1 MSSTNFRFS
10 SVEDIINAYPDI
22 MKQVLEKYKLKG
34 CYLTNGGYCSYKL
47 DTPSGCNT
55 NTKNFKKMNCNC
67 NCFLFPLNL
76 EFALNNSIY
85 NLLTNVQSTE
95 FSFNKQTIV
104 FTVKKDKGN
113 ISNLDLNETQSED
126 VQMISIQ
133 KVNVQK
139 SMADL
144 SYKTIQDILE
154 QAKSNKEMFSC
165 PINQKFIAMYEE
177 YGKDELNNKVNESIT
192 STVRSMTIN
201 NQTLTVPLDN
211 VDFKS
216 LKENLSQKDI
226 VKTIIKNIVTV
237 SLGKVNESV
246 IAKKYNNIVKSINS
260 YCYHP
265 NLWLAIGLPI
275 FFIILF
281 SILFYLYHIWR
292 LKL

>member
-1 MSSTNFRFS
+1 MSSTNFSFS
-10 SVEDIINAYPDI
+10 SVEDIINSYPDI

-104 FTVKKDKGN
+104 FTIKQDKGN
-113 ISNLDLNETQSED
+113 ISNLVLNETQSED

-133 KVNVQK
+133 NVNVQK

-154 QAKSNKEMFSC
+154 QAKSDKDMFRC
-165 PINQKFIAMYEE
+165 PVNQKFIAMYEE

-237 SLGKVNESV
+237 SLGKINESV
-246 IAKKYNNIVKSINS
+246 ISKKYNKIVKSINS
-260 YCYHP
+260 YCYP
-265 NLWLAIGLPI
+265 VNLWLAIGLPL

>member
-1 MSSTNFRFS
+1 MSSTNFSFS

-22 MKQVLEKYKLKG
+22 MKQVLEKYKFKG

-104 FTVKKDKGN
+104 FTIKQDKGN

-133 KVNVQK
+133 EVNVQK

-154 QAKSNKEMFSC
+154 QAKSDKDMFRC

-237 SLGKVNESV
+237 SLGKINESV
-246 IAKKYNNIVKSINS
+246 IAKKYNKIVKSINS
-260 YCYHP
+260 YCYP
-265 NLWLAIGLPI
+265 VNLWLAIGLPL

>member
-1 MSSTNFRFS
+1 
-10 SVEDIINAYPDI
+10 
-22 MKQVLEKYKLKG
+22 
-34 CYLTNGGYCSYKL
+34 
-47 DTPSGCNT
+47 
-55 NTKNFKKMNCNC
+55 
-67 NCFLFPLNL
+67 
-76 EFALNNSIY
+76 
-85 NLLTNVQSTE
+85 
-95 FSFNKQTIV
+95 
-104 FTVKKDKGN
+104 
-113 ISNLDLNETQSED
+113 
-126 VQMISIQ
+126 MISIQ
-133 KVNVQK
+133 EVNVQK

-154 QAKSNKEMFSC
+154 QAKSDKDMFRC

-237 SLGKVNESV
+237 SLGKINESV
-246 IAKKYNNIVKSINS
+246 IAKKYNKIVKSINS
-260 YCYHP
+260 YCYP
-265 NLWLAIGLPI
+265 VNLWLAIGLPL

>member
-1 MSSTNFRFS
+1 MSSNNFRFS

-55 NTKNFKKMNCNC
+55 STKDFKKMNCNC

-95 FSFNKQTIV
+95 FSLNKQTIV

-133 KVNVQK
+133 EVNVQK

-201 NQTLTVPLDN
+201 NQTLTVSLDN

-246 IAKKYNNIVKSINS
+246 IAKKYDNIVKSINS

-275 FFIILF
+275 FFILLF
-281 SILFYLYHIWR
+281 SILFYLYHIGR
-292 LKL
+292 LKI